1 MMDEQEILDRL
12 GKILTE
18 HCDLEGGKFA
28 SEQRLQEDLGL
39 DSMGLLAL
47 SVEIENYYRIHLNED
62 IAQPPQTL
70 GELAKLIEQ
79 RLKEAGRES

>member
-1 MMDEQEILDRL
+1 MKDEGQIINRL

-18 HCDLEGGKFA
+18 HCDLDDVEFS

-62 IAQPPQTL
+62 LAQPPQTL
-70 GELAKLIEQ
+70 GELAKLIEI
-79 RLKEAGRES
+79 RLSESGRNS